1 MNAVEFVKKFGFD
14 KAKDLACRDRTSIG
28 YLSIEHHNL
37 NQEDLKQI
45 VDAWE
50 LVEKFGGLN
59 ESRKYVDNRILPE
72 LSRAINLVEQL
83 ND

>member
-1 MNAVEFVKKFGFD
+1 MNAVEFVKKFGID
-14 KAKDLACRDRTSIG
+14 KAKDLACRDKTSIG

-37 NQEDLKQI
+37 NQEELKQI

-72 LSRAINLVEQL
+72 LSRAINLVEQCQ
-83 ND
+83 